1 MLMQPML
8 IILTLFC
15 DIIRVRAHNFLMP
28 STDDA
33 YAVLEHAGV
42 QKSYMNGIMNGR
54 TDGLGFT
61 EKLARSG
68 LHKRQQLHE
77 VVSSPFPTEPP
88 DHAICVYDP
97 AYTNLALLP
106 QERNPPLALWL
117 APLILRCEGQSLR
130 R

>member
-8 IILTLFC
+8 IILTFFC

-61 EKLARSG
+61 ENLHAAACTSVSNCMKLLAH
-68 LHKRQQLHE
+68 LFRQSRPITQ
-77 VVSSPFPTEPP
+77 S
-88 DHAICVYDP
+88 VYMIRH
-97 AYTNLALLP
+97 TLT
-106 QERNPPLALWL
+106 
-117 APLILRCEGQSLR
+117 
-130 R
+130 

>member
-1 MLMQPML
+1 MDLGLRKNLHAAACTSVSNCMKL
-8 IILTLFC
+8 L
-15 DIIRVRAHNFLMP
+15 AHL
-28 STDDA
+28 
-33 YAVLEHAGV
+33 
-42 QKSYMNGIMNGR
+42 
-54 TDGLGFT
+54 
-61 EKLARSG
+61 
-68 LHKRQQLHE
+68 
-77 VVSSPFPTEPP
+77 FPTEPP